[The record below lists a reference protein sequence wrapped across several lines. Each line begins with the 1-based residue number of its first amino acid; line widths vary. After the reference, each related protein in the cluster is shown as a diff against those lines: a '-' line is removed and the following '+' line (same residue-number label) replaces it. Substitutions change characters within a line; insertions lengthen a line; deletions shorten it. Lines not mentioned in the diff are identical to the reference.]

1 MFQLVFSFILA
12 FFDSLSFF
20 SRELLVK
27 MDPDMKAAIDAQVQA
42 MVTLE
47 LEKQKDKQTIELTR
61 KLRIDQKKAAFKN
74 ASDKRAIGFLYDVKF
89 DMEDFLAKF
98 KKVIDEDDNVVDVR
112 NNVENVKKFLDF
124 CTGFGNMFNRKINKE
139 IEAYEVAKTS
149 KFGWLAEKYYRQS
162 EVFNDFDP
170 EKQPWFERQEPSA
183 DEKVKKL
190 RQAEKQAAFASRQK
204 KPFGQKFDNRGRKRS
219 RWGPENSASS
229 STAAAAAGAPASSV
243 SSNDVKFGPQ
253 KLYQPPGGHG
263 CHFCGEFGHYIR
275 NCPKKSAKN

>member
-1 MFQLVFSFILA
+1 
-12 FFDSLSFF
+12 
-20 SRELLVK
+20 
-27 MDPDMKAAIDAQVQA
+27 MKAAIDAQVQA

-183 DEKVKKL
+183 DEKL
-190 RQAEKQAAFASRQK
+190 RQAEKQAALL
-204 KPFGQKFDNRGRKRS
+204 PDKRNLLVRS
-219 RWGPENSASS
+219 LIIEVERDPSGDTLERVQLHLQLPLLLL
-229 STAAAAAGAPASSV
+229 V
-243 SSNDVKFGPQ
+243 LQLPQ
-253 KLYQPPGGHG
+253 FL
-263 CHFCGEFGHYIR
+263 
-275 NCPKKSAKN
+275 